1 MMNAVTLLC
10 EAVRNGRKYVFD
22 TGSFEVG
29 GDDYDVRLYVY
40 SSRPRSLST
49 EPKNI
54 PVSA

>member
-29 GDDYDVRLYVY
+29 GDDYDVRLYV
-40 SSRPRSLST
+40 PRSLST